1 MTATDVK
8 HGLTEK
14 EYTDE
19 IAHDAAARGQV
30 ATDQY
35 VPIWTAREHSANE
48 CRYGQPLFQFDPVAE
63 RKLRRKIDL
72 MICPTVA
79 VS

>member
-19 IAHDAAARGQV
+19 IAHDAAARGHV

-35 VPIWTAREHSANE
+35 VLISIFREDSTTDACLPGMGSRSSNSIRWRNE
-48 CRYGQPLFQFDPVAE
+48 
-63 RKLRRKIDL
+63 
-72 MICPTVA
+72 
-79 VS
+79 S

>member
-19 IAHDAAARGQV
+19 VAHDAAARGQV

-35 VPIWTAREHSANE
+35 VLIWT
-48 CRYGQPLFQFDPVAE
+48 V
-63 RKLRRKIDL
+63 
-72 MICPTVA
+72 
-79 VS
+79 

>member
-19 IAHDAAARGQV
+19 VAHDAAARGQA

-35 VPIWTAREHSANE
+35 VANE
-48 CRYGQPLFQFDPVAE
+48 SCSLNTPPLTRTA
-63 RKLRRKIDL
+63 
-72 MICPTVA
+72 
-79 VS
+79 